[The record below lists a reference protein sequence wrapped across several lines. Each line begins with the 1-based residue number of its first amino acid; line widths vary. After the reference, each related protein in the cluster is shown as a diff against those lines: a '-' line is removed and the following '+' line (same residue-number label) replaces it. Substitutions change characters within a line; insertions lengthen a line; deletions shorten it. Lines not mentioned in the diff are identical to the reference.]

1 MPASTKKHGFHYVSQ
16 YWYYSSIYDAG
27 RTDKLGRQNMTVLS
41 AEEEAKWDAE
51 CTPGDLRVGFE
62 TERMPFEVTVYG
74 IQNDYRIMPIRK
86 DGKAHY
92 ILFEAKVYPKNV
104 LSYIEKKEG
113 MNIQNWRYVCA
124 AAVFL
129 GMLCR
134 LSDVWPF
141 EVRIRQNG

>member
-1 MPASTKKHGFHYVSQ
+1 MT
-16 YWYYSSIYDAG
+16 IL
-27 RTDKLGRQNMTVLS
+27 TD
-41 AEEEAKWDAE
+41 EEEEKWDAE
-51 CTPGDLRVGFE
+51 CMVGDIRVGFE

-92 ILFEAKVYPKNV
+92 ILFESRVYPKNV

-113 MNIQNWRYVCA
+113 LDIQNWRYVCA
-124 AAVFL
+124 VAVFL

-134 LSDVWPF
+134 ISDAWPF
-141 EVRIRQNG
+141 EVWNSIKGQ